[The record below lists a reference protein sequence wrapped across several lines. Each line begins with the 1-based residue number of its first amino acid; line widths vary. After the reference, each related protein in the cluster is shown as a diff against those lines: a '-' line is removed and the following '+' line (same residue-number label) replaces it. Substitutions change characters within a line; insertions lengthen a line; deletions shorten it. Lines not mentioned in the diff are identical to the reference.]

1 MINFEDGKIRCVAL
15 LYGPGK
21 GGRGLIHEKPLR
33 IILYSPQKKK
43 KSLTELEMNTRQV
56 YFRFN
61 TGFLNFTLFFL
72 HFFYVL

>member
-1 MINFEDGKIRCVAL
+1 MINLEDGKIRCVAL

-21 GGRGLIHEKPLR
+21 GV
-33 IILYSPQKKK
+33 ILYSPKKKKNKKK

-61 TGFLNFTLFFL
+61 IGFLNLTLFFL